1 MTARFVSL
9 RIGAAAAV
17 LAFAAGCT
25 TFSRDGGFGAVSSAA
40 AERLGQD
47 AVLVKTDADRDAVAR
62 RTQALL
68 SKPLGIDDAV
78 QIALLN
84 NRGLQASYAELGLSE
99 ADLVQ
104 AGRLPN
110 PGFTFSRTHSS
121 NDLSIGR
128 TFSMSVLSM
137 LTLPLATKIEARRF
151 EQTKLETADAMLK
164 VAADTRRAYVEAG
177 AAAQAATYAEQ
188 VKDSA
193 DAGAELAL
201 RMRRAGNFSRLDY
214 AREQAFYA
222 DAVAQLVTRAQAEQ
236 RDLVSLMVRL
246 RCDSFWEKALI
257 PAFVFFF
264 AKLYPFSWI
273 NDPRNRT
280 AGAAGGCMLV
290 RRDALE
296 EAGGI
301 ESIRGA
307 LIDDCSLAAQI
318 KHRGAGRHPIRLDLA
333 DRSVSLRPYDS
344 WRDIWNMI
352 ARTAFTQLRYS
363 PVLLL
368 GTLVGMTILYLVP
381 PVAALAY
388 GARAWPAWLA
398 WASMCTAYAPMLSYY
413 RRSPWWAP
421 ALPLVALFYV
431 GATFASAV
439 RYWRGK
445 GGQWK
450 ARVQA
455 PVRDR

>member
-1 MTARFVSL
+1 EVNVVSL
-9 RIGAAAAV
+9 RAEAARAAAAAV
-17 LAFAAGCT
+17 GCADRLTVLAAQPLPAGWSGKVWAQSQGIAAVR
-25 TFSRDGGFGAVSSAA
+25 S
-40 AERLGQD
+40 LGLPAD
-47 AVLVKTDADRDAVAR
+47 YLLLTDAD
-62 RTQALL
+62 
-68 SKPLGIDDAV
+68 
-78 QIALLN
+78 
-84 NRGLQASYAELGLSE
+84 
-99 ADLVQ
+99 
-104 AGRLPN
+104 
-110 PGFTFSRTHSS
+110 
-121 NDLSIGR
+121 IGH
-128 TFSMSVLSM
+128 
-137 LTLPLATKIEARRF
+137 PP
-151 EQTKLETADAMLK
+151 
-164 VAADTRRAYVEAG
+164 
-177 AAAQAATYAEQ
+177 
-188 VKDSA
+188 
-193 DAGAELAL
+193 
-201 RMRRAGNFSRLDY
+201 
-214 AREQAFYA
+214 

>member
-1 MTARFVSL
+1 MTLIVVFLLSCLSLVIWLVLLFGRGGCWRARAARRLPPDARGAAAGWPAVAAVVPARNEADVIGEAVRSL
-9 RIGAAAAV
+9 VEQAYEGAFHLIVVDDHSTDGTAEAARAAAAAV
-17 LAFAAGCT
+17 GCADRLTVLAAQPLPAGWSGKVWAQSQGIAAVR
-25 TFSRDGGFGAVSSAA
+25 S
-40 AERLGQD
+40 LGLPAD
-47 AVLVKTDADRDAVAR
+47 YLLLTDAD
-62 RTQALL
+62 
-68 SKPLGIDDAV
+68 
-78 QIALLN
+78 
-84 NRGLQASYAELGLSE
+84 
-99 ADLVQ
+99 
-104 AGRLPN
+104 
-110 PGFTFSRTHSS
+110 
-121 NDLSIGR
+121 IGH
-128 TFSMSVLSM
+128 
-137 LTLPLATKIEARRF
+137 PP
-151 EQTKLETADAMLK
+151 
-164 VAADTRRAYVEAG
+164 
-177 AAAQAATYAEQ
+177 
-188 VKDSA
+188 
-193 DAGAELAL
+193 
-201 RMRRAGNFSRLDY
+201 
-214 AREQAFYA
+214 

>member
-1 MTARFVSL
+1 MMLAIVFLLSCLSLVIWLVLLFARGGFWRARPARRL
-9 RIGAAAAV
+9 PPEARGAAAA
-17 LAFAAGCT
+17 
-25 TFSRDGGFGAVSSAA
+25 RDGWPAVAAVVPARDEVDVIAA
-40 AERLGQD
+40 AVTSLLEQDYPGAFHLIVVDDHSTDGTADAARAAALAIGRPERLTVLSAQPLPAGWSGKVWAQSQGIA
-47 AVLVKTDADRDAVAR
+47 AVRALGLPADYLLLTDAD
-62 RTQALL
+62 
-68 SKPLGIDDAV
+68 
-78 QIALLN
+78 
-84 NRGLQASYAELGLSE
+84 
-99 ADLVQ
+99 
-104 AGRLPN
+104 
-110 PGFTFSRTHSS
+110 
-121 NDLSIGR
+121 IGH
-128 TFSMSVLSM
+128 
-137 LTLPLATKIEARRF
+137 PP
-151 EQTKLETADAMLK
+151 
-164 VAADTRRAYVEAG
+164 
-177 AAAQAATYAEQ
+177 
-188 VKDSA
+188 
-193 DAGAELAL
+193 
-201 RMRRAGNFSRLDY
+201 
-214 AREQAFYA
+214 

-290 RRDALE
+290 RRAALE

-318 KHRGAGRHPIRLDLA
+318 KHRGEGRHPIRLDLA

-363 PVLLL
+363 SLMLV
-368 GTLVGMTILYLVP
+368 GTLFGMAIIYLLP

-398 WASMCTAYAPMLSYY
+398 WASLCTAYAPMLGYY
-413 RRSPWWAP
+413 RRSPLWAP

-455 PVRDR
+455 PVER